1 MGEKGSPMKDLCV
14 ENKIKAV
21 KLDEWPDEKIKKY
34 MEAMDNIRFIFGLS
48 QIQQIELSLEL
59 IDRFHVK
66 KNGQV

>member
-1 MGEKGSPMKDLCV
+1 MKALCV
-14 ENKIKAV
+14 ESKIKAV
-21 KLDEWPDEKIKKY
+21 KLNEWPDEKIKKY
-34 MEAMDNIRFIFGLS
+34 MEIMDNIRFIFGLS